1 MGRVVSVGPRFR
13 YRWVLGD
20 LTDQSDAQDT
30 EYAQELIKEGVAD
43 RLMR

>member
-20 LTDQSDAQDT
+20 LTDLSDTQDI
-30 EYAQELIKEGVAD
+30 EYAWELMK
-43 RLMR
+43 